1 MTSPDTIKRL
11 REKTGAGIMDCKA
24 ALVHAGDDI
33 EKAVDF
39 LRQKGLASAGR
50 KADRATG
57 AGMIGH
63 YLHSGG
69 RIGVLVEVNCETDFV
84 ARNAEFQDFVKDVAM
99 QIAGS
104 SPTPLYIQREEVPQ
118 AFIDK
123 EREIFLAQARESGKP
138 EAVIARIVDGKVD
151 KALQEICLL
160 DQPFVKDPQTKIRD
174 LLTQKIAKI
183 GENIRIRRFVR
194 YQLGG

>member
-1 MTSPDTIKRL
+1 MASPDTIKRL
-11 REKTGAGIMDCKA
+11 REKTGAGMMDCKA

-33 EKAVDF
+33 EKAIDF
-39 LRQKGLASAGR
+39 LRQKGLASANR
-50 KADRATG
+50 KADRETG
-57 AGMIGH
+57 AGMIGN

-104 SPTPLYIQREEVPQ
+104 SPTPLYIQRDEVPP
-118 AFIDK
+118 AFIEK
-123 EREIFLAQARESGKP
+123 ERAIFLAQAQESGKP
-138 EAVIARIVDGKVD
+138 EAIIARMVEGRVD

-160 DQPFVKDPQTKIRD
+160 DQPFIKDPQTKIKD

-194 YQLGG
+194 YQLGE